1 MKEMIANRYI
11 INKKLGEGGMA
22 DVYLAQDSFLNREV
36 AIKILR
42 GKLSLD
48 PVQLLRFQREANA
61 ASRLNHPNIVEIY
74 DVGED
79 EGQHYIVM
87 EYIQGKS
94 LKELISQRGAMDQQE
109 AIQIMDQLLC
119 AIIEAHKNNIIHR
132 DIKPQNILVKDDGT
146 VKIADFGIATVSDAV
161 QLTQTDSV
169 LGSVHY
175 LAPELARGEN
185 ASFQSDIYALGITLY
200 ELLTGQV
207 PYTGDA
213 PVQIAMKHMR
223 EELPSVRK
231 FNPTVPQAME
241 NIIIK
246 ATAKNKNY
254 RYKFASEMYED
265 LMNCLKDKYK
275 DVAKLVFTA
284 DTLNDDTIMIE
295 QVANM
300 PPKQKRKLGIIQAL
314 IGLVFIALVGM
325 AVYGFIIVSGFLNP
339 AVTLVTIPEVT
350 EMSRSEAENALRL
363 TGLSVSNNIK
373 YELSDDIATGLV
385 VKITPSSGQQIEK
398 GSLVTLTLSKGMYF
412 VIENYVGQKIDAVET
427 LLATTKVTIR
437 KQFDYE
443 STKEEGTIIQQD
455 TLVEGDKID
464 PTMAYEIK
472 LVVAGK
478 VQFTIPNLIGYNILI
493 AQQQLQAL
501 GAIVDLSRINTS
513 SMSAEQIALLE
524 KNTVISMTPEG
535 NTYFIQNA
543 SSKITLYYYANA
555 AS

>member
-11 INKKLGEGGMA
+11 LNKKLGEGGMA

-48 PVQLLRFQREANA
+48 PVALLRFQREANA

-87 EYIQGKS
+87 EYIKGKS
-94 LKELISQRGAMDQQE
+94 LKELISQRGAMEKQE
-109 AIQIMDQLLC
+109 AIQIMDQLMC

-185 ASFQSDIYALGITLY
+185 ASFQSDIYALGITFY

-223 EELPSVRK
+223 EDLPSVRD
-231 FNPTVPQAME
+231 FNPTVPQSME

-246 ATAKNKNY
+246 STAKNKNH
-254 RYKFASEMYED
+254 RYKVATEMYED
-265 LMNCLKDKYK
+265 LMNCLKEKNK
-275 DVAKLVFTA
+275 DVAKLEFTA
-284 DTLNDDTIMIE
+284 DTLNDNTITIE

-300 PPKQKRKLGIIQAL
+300 PPKPKRKLGILQAL
-314 IGLVFIALVGM
+314 IGLVFITLVGM
-325 AVYGFIIVSGFLNP
+325 AAYGFIIISGFLNP
-339 AVTLVTIPEVT
+339 EVTLVTIPEVSA
-350 EMSRSEAENALRL
+350 MSRSEAEDALRL
-363 TGLSVSNNIK
+363 IGLTVSNNVK
-373 YELSDDIATGLV
+373 YELTSDLASGLV
-385 VKITPSSGQQIEK
+385 VKVTPSAGQQIEK

-427 LLATTKVTIR
+427 LLATTKVVIR
-437 KQFDYE
+437 KEFDYD
-443 STKEEGTIIQQD
+443 STKEEGTVISQE

-464 PTMAYEIK
+464 PTMVYEIK
-472 LVVAGK
+472 LIIAGK
-478 VQFTIPNLIGYNILI
+478 VQFTIPNLLGYNVLI
-493 AQQQLQAL
+493 AQQQLTAL
-501 GAIVDLSRINTS
+501 GATVELSVIDVSGKTP
-513 SMSAEQIALLE
+513 EEIALLS
-524 KNTVISMTPEG
+524 KNTVISMSPAS
-535 NTYFIQNA
+535 NTYYIQTTKN
-543 SSKITLYYYANA
+543 KIILSYYADA
-555 AS
+555 TS